1 MTLEAGALPQLTCPS
16 WANKN
21 MPAIYLVGLYKD
33 NNAQSVGWIERD
45 DALTFISK

>member
-33 NNAQSVGWIERD
+33 NNTGSADWKE
-45 DALTFISK
+45 